1 MNVLFHFSFRP
12 MYWGHVRILINLL
25 LVLKVRT
32 FCFIFITLPYIF
44 LEIWYNIIL
53 YTYKLGV
60 MINMETKEKRFKTEI
75 IVLISICLGFIIRMS
90 SVIIADRNLFSM
102 YNIDLLILFIA
113 IIGLIIWLNKKK
125 KRI

>member
-1 MNVLFHFSFRP
+1 
-12 MYWGHVRILINLL
+12 
-25 LVLKVRT
+25 
-32 FCFIFITLPYIF
+32 
-44 LEIWYNIIL
+44 
-53 YTYKLGV
+53 
-60 MINMETKEKRFKTEI
+60 METKEKRFKTVI

-102 YNIDLLILFIA
+102 NNIDLFILFIV

>member
-1 MNVLFHFSFRP
+1 
-12 MYWGHVRILINLL
+12 
-25 LVLKVRT
+25 
-32 FCFIFITLPYIF
+32 
-44 LEIWYNIIL
+44 
-53 YTYKLGV
+53 
-60 MINMETKEKRFKTEI
+60 METKEKRFKTVI

-90 SVIIADRNLFSM
+90 SVIIAGRNLFSI

>member
-1 MNVLFHFSFRP
+1 
-12 MYWGHVRILINLL
+12 
-25 LVLKVRT
+25 
-32 FCFIFITLPYIF
+32 
-44 LEIWYNIIL
+44 
-53 YTYKLGV
+53 
-60 MINMETKEKRFKTEI
+60 METKEKRLKTVI

-90 SVIIADRNLFSM
+90 SVIISDRNLFSM

>member
-1 MNVLFHFSFRP
+1 
-12 MYWGHVRILINLL
+12 
-25 LVLKVRT
+25 
-32 FCFIFITLPYIF
+32 
-44 LEIWYNIIL
+44 
-53 YTYKLGV
+53 
-60 MINMETKEKRFKTEI
+60 METKEKSFKTVI

-102 YNIDLLILFIA
+102 NNIDLFILFIA

>member
-1 MNVLFHFSFRP
+1 
-12 MYWGHVRILINLL
+12 
-25 LVLKVRT
+25 
-32 FCFIFITLPYIF
+32 
-44 LEIWYNIIL
+44 
-53 YTYKLGV
+53 
-60 MINMETKEKRFKTEI
+60 METKEKRFKTVI

-102 YNIDLLILFIA
+102 NNIDLFILFIA

>member
-1 MNVLFHFSFRP
+1 
-12 MYWGHVRILINLL
+12 
-25 LVLKVRT
+25 
-32 FCFIFITLPYIF
+32 
-44 LEIWYNIIL
+44 
-53 YTYKLGV
+53 
-60 MINMETKEKRFKTEI
+60 METEEKSFKTVI

-102 YNIDLLILFIA
+102 YNIDILILFIA

>member
-1 MNVLFHFSFRP
+1 
-12 MYWGHVRILINLL
+12 
-25 LVLKVRT
+25 
-32 FCFIFITLPYIF
+32 
-44 LEIWYNIIL
+44 
-53 YTYKLGV
+53 
-60 MINMETKEKRFKTEI
+60 METKEKGFKTVI

-90 SVIIADRNLFSM
+90 SVIIAGRNLFSM